1 MNENQHSESPPGTSP
16 LPAGDVTATAAP
28 VPRLQS
34 PAERTNPLLS
44 RRSLLVGGTSA
55 SVAGVIGVA
64 AGVGVGAHE
73 VPAPRPISSQRRFAD
88 KVVMITGATSGIGRA
103 AAIAFAREGATVA
116 FCGRRE
122 ALGHEVEHEIADKGG
137 KARYYRAD
145 VRIEADM
152 QRFVDFTVAQF
163 GRLDVAFNNAGITLE
178 KPLHE
183 YSSAEWDDVLHT
195 NLRGVF
201 YAIKYQIPVMLAANG
216 GNIVVTSSSNAIATQ
231 GKRGAYA
238 ASKRGLVAL
247 VQAAALEYGPHNIRI
262 NAMLPGTTD
271 TALVRRVA
279 GMENVPD
286 SVWRAGAAEW
296 AKSHVPGLA
305 RMANPEEIAQF
316 ALTLASDEHPFL
328 TGAALVID
336 GGKTAQGG

>member
-1 MNENQHSESPPGTSP
+1 MLHPMKTQQPPGNSP
-16 LPAGDVTATAAP
+16 GTGT
-28 VPRLQS
+28 R
-34 PAERTNPLLS
+34 LS
-44 RRSLLVGGTSA
+44 RRSLMIGGTSA
-55 SVAGVIGVA
+55 LTAGVLGVT
-64 AGVGVGAHE
+64 AGVEVGRHE
-73 VPAPRPISSQRRFAD
+73 VPPAPRLGSSQQRFKD

-103 AAIAFAREGATVA
+103 AAVAFAREGAKVA
-116 FCGRRE
+116 FCGRRR
-122 ALGHEVEHEIADKGG
+122 ALGLEVEEEIRSQRGT
-137 KARYYRAD
+137 ARYYCAD
-145 VRIEADM
+145 VRIEQDM
-152 QRFVDFTVAQF
+152 QHFVDFTVAQF
-163 GRLDVAFNNAGITLE
+163 GRLDVAFNNAGITVE

-201 YAIKYQIPVMLAANG
+201 YSIKYQIPVMLAANG

-279 GMENVPD
+279 GMERVPD
-286 SVWRAGAAEW
+286 IVWRAGAAEW
-296 AKSHVPGLA
+296 ARSHVPGLA
-305 RMANPEEIAQF
+305 RMANPQEIAEF
-316 ALTLASDEHPFL
+316 ALALASDDYPFL

>member
-1 MNENQHSESPPGTSP
+1 MIDNHHNEPPP
-16 LPAGDVTATAAP
+16 EPAT
-28 VPRLQS
+28 PR
-34 PAERTNPLLS
+34 LS
-44 RRSLLVGGTSA
+44 RRSLLIGGTSA
-55 SVAGVIGVA
+55 TAAGVIGVA
-64 AGVGVGAHE
+64 AGISVGEHAAP
-73 VPAPRPISSQRRFAD
+73 PAPRSLSSRQRFKD

-103 AAIAFAREGATVA
+103 AAIAFAREGAKVT
-116 FCGRRE
+116 FCGRRS
-122 ALGHEVEHEIADKGG
+122 ALGHTVEQEITDKGG
-137 KARYYRAD
+137 TAHYYQAD
-145 VRIEADM
+145 VRNERDV
-152 QRFVDFTVAQF
+152 QRFVDFTVAHF

-178 KPLHE
+178 KPVHE
-183 YSSAEWDDVLHT
+183 YSSAEWDDVLNT

-201 YAIKYQIPVMLAANG
+201 YAIKYQVPVMLANG

-271 TALVRRVA
+271 TPLVRRVA
-279 GMENVPD
+279 GMENAPD
-286 SVWRAGAAEW
+286 AVWKAGAAEW
-296 AKSHVPGLA
+296 AKSHAPGLG
-305 RMANPEEIAQF
+305 RMANPEEIAEF
-316 ALTLASDEHPFL
+316 ALALASDEYPFL

>member
-1 MNENQHSESPPGTSP
+1 MSENQHSGLAPERPNSP
-16 LPAGDVTATAAP
+16 
-28 VPRLQS
+28 
-34 PAERTNPLLS
+34 LS
-44 RRSLLVGGTSA
+44 RRSLLIGGTSA
-55 SVAGVIGVA
+55 AVGGVIGVA
-64 AGVGVGAHE
+64 AGIGVGGHE
-73 VPAPRPISSQRRFAD
+73 VPPAPRPISSQRRFAD

-103 AAIAFAREGATVA
+103 AAIAFAREGAMVA

-122 ALGHEVEHEIADKGG
+122 ALGHEVEQEIGDKGG

-145 VRIEADM
+145 VRIEADV
-152 QRFVDFTVAQF
+152 QHFVDFTVAQF
-163 GRLDVAFNNAGITLE
+163 GRLDIAFNNAGITLE

-201 YAIKYQIPVMLAANG
+201 YAIKYQVPVMLAAKG

-286 SVWRAGAAEW
+286 AVWRAGAAEW
-296 AKSHVPGLA
+296 ARSHVPGLA
-305 RMANPEEIAQF
+305 RMANPEEIAEF
-316 ALTLASDEHPFL
+316 ALALASDEYPFL

>member
-1 MNENQHSESPPGTSP
+1 MTENQHSELP
-16 LPAGDVTATAAP
+16 LEPDKPTV
-28 VPRLQS
+28 
-34 PAERTNPLLS
+34 S
-44 RRSLLVGGTSA
+44 RRSVLIGSSSAAAAGIVGLAAGIGVGG
-55 SVAGVIGVA
+55 
-64 AGVGVGAHE
+64 HE
-73 VPAPRPISSQRRFAD
+73 VPPAPRRVVSKQRFTD

-103 AAIAFAREGATVA
+103 AAIAFAREGAKVA
-116 FCGRRE
+116 FCGRRK
-122 ALGHEVEHEIADKGG
+122 ALGHEVEQLIGNMGG
-137 KARYYRAD
+137 TARYYCAD
-145 VRIEADM
+145 VRVETDV
-152 QRFVDFTVAQF
+152 QHFVDFTVAQF

-183 YSSAEWDDVLHT
+183 YTANEWDDVQHT

-201 YAIKYQIPVMLAANG
+201 YAIKYQIPVMLAAKG

-238 ASKRGLVAL
+238 ASKRGLIAL

-271 TALVRRVA
+271 TDLVRRVA
-279 GMENVPD
+279 GMEQVPD
-286 SVWRAGAAEW
+286 AVWKAAAAEW
-296 AKSHVPGLA
+296 AQSHLPGLA
-305 RMANPEEIAQF
+305 RMANPEEIAEF
-316 ALTLASDEHPFL
+316 ALALAADEYPFM

>member
-1 MNENQHSESPPGTSP
+1 MTDNQHNESPPE
-16 LPAGDVTATAAP
+16 PAN
-28 VPRLQS
+28 PR
-34 PAERTNPLLS
+34 LS
-44 RRSLLVGGTSA
+44 RRSLLIGGTSA
-55 SVAGVIGVA
+55 AAAGVLGVA
-64 AGVGVGAHE
+64 AGISVGEHAVP
-73 VPAPRPISSQRRFAD
+73 PAPRSVSSRQRFKD

-103 AAIAFAREGATVA
+103 AAVAFAREGAKVT
-116 FCGRRE
+116 FCGRRS
-122 ALGHEVEHEIADKGG
+122 ALGHAVEQEITDKGG
-137 KARYYRAD
+137 TARYCQAD
-145 VRIEADM
+145 VRNERDV
-152 QRFVDFTVAQF
+152 QRFVDFTVAHF

-183 YSSAEWDDVLHT
+183 YSSAEWDDVLNT

-201 YAIKYQIPVMLAANG
+201 YSIKYQVPVMLAANG

-271 TALVRRVA
+271 TPLVRRVA
-279 GMENVPD
+279 GMENAPD
-286 SVWRAGAAEW
+286 AVWKDGAAEW
-296 AKSHVPGLA
+296 AKSHAPGLG
-305 RMANPEEIAQF
+305 RMANPEEIAEF
-316 ALTLASDEHPFL
+316 ALALASDEYPFL

>member
-1 MNENQHSESPPGTSP
+1 MNENQQTELPP
-16 LPAGDVTATAAP
+16 
-28 VPRLQS
+28 
-34 PAERTNPLLS
+34 ERANPTLS
-44 RRSLLVGGTSA
+44 RRSLLIGGTSTA
-55 SVAGVIGVA
+55 AAGVVGVA
-64 AGVGVGAHE
+64 AGIDVGGHE
-73 VPAPRPISSQRRFAD
+73 VPPAPHSVLSKQRFTE

-103 AAIAFAREGATVA
+103 AAMAFAREGAKVA
-116 FCGRRE
+116 FCGRRR
-122 ALGHEVEHEIADKGG
+122 ALGHEVEQEIGDKGG
-137 KARYYRAD
+137 AARYYCAD

-152 QRFVDFTVAQF
+152 QRFVDFTVTQF

-183 YSSAEWDDVLHT
+183 YSAAEWDDVLHT

-279 GMENVPD
+279 GMEKLPD
-286 SVWRAGAAEW
+286 AVWNAAAAEW
-296 AKSHVPGLA
+296 AQSHLPGLG

-316 ALTLASDEHPFL
+316 ALSLASDEYPLL